1 MAKPGD
7 MPLMPPIRPPAIINL
22 PFTILTDHNT
32 PGLPPKFFIP
42 IVSNFSWVL
51 QSSQPKE
58 KLKDNNYAKCGV
70 CVCVWGRCGGGGGGV
85 NKVHYGLCENGELKS
100 QHVKSLSR
108 MSA

>member
-7 MPLMPPIRPPAIINL
+7 MPLMPPIRPPAISNL

-32 PGLPPKFFIP
+32 PGLPPKFFIR

-58 KLKDNNYAKCGV
+58 KLKDNNDAKCGV
-70 CVCVWGRCGGGGGGV
+70 CVCVCACGGGV
-85 NKVHYGLCENGELKS
+85 NKVHYGLCETR
-100 QHVKSLSR
+100 QHVKFLSR